1 MNSLTFCKFSK
12 STFTIQTLLLRSLTT
27 GTDENLYSLA
37 NDKQFLCT
45 LHICGTYTFRISM
58 SFWITKKVI
67 NTNVTNVLIEL
78 FNIKVLKKK
87 HVVFLWVS

>member
-1 MNSLTFCKFSK
+1 
-12 STFTIQTLLLRSLTT
+12 
-27 GTDENLYSLA
+27 
-37 NDKQFLCT
+37 
-45 LHICGTYTFRISM
+45 M

-87 HVVFLWVS
+87 KKACGLSVGFIDNRNDHMTPGVWGFFVRFVGFFLY

>member
-1 MNSLTFCKFSK
+1 
-12 STFTIQTLLLRSLTT
+12 
-27 GTDENLYSLA
+27 
-37 NDKQFLCT
+37 
-45 LHICGTYTFRISM
+45 M

-78 FNIKVLKKK
+78 FNIKVFKKKK

>member
-1 MNSLTFCKFSK
+1 
-12 STFTIQTLLLRSLTT
+12 
-27 GTDENLYSLA
+27 
-37 NDKQFLCT
+37 
-45 LHICGTYTFRISM
+45 M

-87 HVVFLWVS
+87 KHVVFLWVS

>member
-1 MNSLTFCKFSK
+1 M
-12 STFTIQTLLLRSLTT
+12 RSLTT

-78 FNIKVLKKK
+78 FNIKVLKKACGLSVGFIDNRND
-87 HVVFLWVS
+87 HMTPGV

>member
-1 MNSLTFCKFSK
+1 
-12 STFTIQTLLLRSLTT
+12 
-27 GTDENLYSLA
+27 
-37 NDKQFLCT
+37 
-45 LHICGTYTFRISM
+45 M